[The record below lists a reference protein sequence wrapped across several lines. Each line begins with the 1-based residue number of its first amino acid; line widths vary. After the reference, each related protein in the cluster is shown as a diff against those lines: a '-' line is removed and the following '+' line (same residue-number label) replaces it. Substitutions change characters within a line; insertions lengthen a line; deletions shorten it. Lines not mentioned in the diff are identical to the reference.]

1 MIETSLVVDEWEVL
15 VETLLVF
22 DAVPFCFVTARYDGG
37 GVLAPFRELTK
48 SGRMRMKSIPRM
60 LRNHLRVATNVGG
73 GVVVPLEMLP
83 LEELIVLAGVQNE
96 SENKSKNKKHSLVRV
111 C

>member
-1 MIETSLVVDEWEVL
+1 MIETSLEVDEWEVL

-22 DAVPFCFVTARYDGG
+22 DEWDVAVPFCFVTARYDGG
-37 GVLAPFRELTK
+37 GVLAPFRELIK

-73 GVVVPLEMLP
+73 GVVPLG
-83 LEELIVLAGVQNE
+83 ELIVLAGVQNE
-96 SENKSKNKKHSLVRV
+96 SENKSKSKKHSLVKV